1 MLHWSAPQKSSMG
14 SSRRKTSKKGLLPA
28 SADMVPYNEEK
39 TLLSLFFLLLFKN
52 NNPIP
57 IMNLIK

>member
-28 SADMVPYNEEK
+28 SDMVPYNEEK